1 MCPRSIA
8 LRLAALGQR
17 HQLLRVSL
25 GALQFQQRQ
34 QTVTPQFQ
42 QAQPLRLAAD
52 VGRQCGGGRVHRLAV
67 LPGMGQGSDG
77 GNRVYRSG
85 HCVDLGQRFGLLLCA
100 RHPG

>member
-67 LPGMGQGSDG
+67 LPGLCQGSDCGHCSNG
-77 GNRVYRSG
+77 GNRGHGSG
-85 HCVDLGQRFGLLLCA
+85 HFVDLGRRVELLL
-100 RHPG
+100 